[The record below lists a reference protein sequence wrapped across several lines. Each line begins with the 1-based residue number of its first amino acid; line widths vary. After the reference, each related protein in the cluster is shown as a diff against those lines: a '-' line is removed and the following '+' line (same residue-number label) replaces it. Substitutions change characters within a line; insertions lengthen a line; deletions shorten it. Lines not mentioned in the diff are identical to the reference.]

1 MAVCVCVIGKDNGPI
16 YMRSRSRADELS
28 QTVEHNLSQMAFRGV
43 TANTELQYNFIVSSA
58 LDIIEER
65 ALVGSSASG
74 YKGNPS
80 LHPSASGGA
89 VGSIDGQQLAT
100 RELYLGALT
109 AREEYKVYGYMTN
122 TKIKFV
128 IVIEETSIPLREND
142 IRTMFRKLHSAFCDL
157 MSNPFY
163 LPGSSINSKRFD
175 AVVTS
180 IMSGQ

>member
-16 YMRSRSRADELS
+16 YMKSRSRGDGLTKS
-28 QTVEHNLSQMAFRGV
+28 TVAPEQGLRGIL
-43 TANTELQYNFIVSSA
+43 ANSELQYNFIVSSA

-65 ALVGSSASG
+65 VLAG
-74 YKGNPS
+74 
-80 LHPSASGGA
+80 SASGGFKGNPGA
-89 VGSIDGQQLAT
+89 SGGPSQQVVDGQTLGT

-142 IRTMFRKLHSAFCDL
+142 IRTMFRKLHGAFCDL

-163 LPGSSINSKRFD
+163 LPGAEIKSKRFD

-180 IMSGQ
+180 IMTGQ